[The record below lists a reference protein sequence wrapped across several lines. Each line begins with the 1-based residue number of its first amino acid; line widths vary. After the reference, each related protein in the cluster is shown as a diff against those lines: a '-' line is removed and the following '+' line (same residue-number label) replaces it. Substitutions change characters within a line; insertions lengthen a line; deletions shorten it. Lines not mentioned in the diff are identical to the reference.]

1 MRSKW
6 LEKHKERNKKEVK
19 KRIEKLEKEIKQYRR
34 EFADRPWDCYQ
45 KAIDRREAEIEELE
59 RFGTAADALREV
71 EDYRETVES
80 LRSLLGKIGILAAN
94 IDPSDQKSNA
104 NLIRL
109 TAMTSQYN
117 SKDEEF
123 RQRAERGVW

>member
-34 EFADRPWDCYQ
+34 EFADRPWECYQ
-45 KAIDRREAEIEELE
+45 RAIDRREAEVEELK
-59 RFGTAADALREV
+59 RFGTAEDAQREV
-71 EDYRETVES
+71 QDYREAVKS
-80 LRSLLGKIGILAAN
+80 LWNLLGKIGILAAN

-104 NLIRL
+104 NLLRL
-109 TAMTSQYN
+109 TALTSRYT
-117 SKDEEF
+117 SADEEF